1 MFSGSV
7 LHWVK
12 SIFDKIWAS
21 IVSIHFS
28 ENQWSHVSHLCHSPT
43 IYWVTTTDV
52 VLISNIT
59 TSSVQ
64 HLLIITMT
72 LINLILF
79 AEHCHL
85 KKWFHFFFRL
95 SYINLYFWTKKEK
108 KKKRVHIYPEDFISW
123 RSNIKLSQFLFLIFN
138 KEGKKIDF
146 WFLFIFDFI
155 ENFRIKLWPCM
166 SKINL
171 RLVHSF

>member
-72 LINLILF
+72 LITLFLF

-85 KKWFHFFFRL
+85 KKWLHFFFVYHTL
-95 SYINLYFWTKKEK
+95 IYIFEQK
-108 KKKRVHIYPEDFISW
+108 KKKNTVCIYPKDFVLKIKHQTQSIFIS
-123 RSNIKLSQFLFLIFN
+123 SPQ
-138 KEGKKIDF
+138 
-146 WFLFIFDFI
+146 
-155 ENFRIKLWPCM
+155 
-166 SKINL
+166 
-171 RLVHSF
+171 